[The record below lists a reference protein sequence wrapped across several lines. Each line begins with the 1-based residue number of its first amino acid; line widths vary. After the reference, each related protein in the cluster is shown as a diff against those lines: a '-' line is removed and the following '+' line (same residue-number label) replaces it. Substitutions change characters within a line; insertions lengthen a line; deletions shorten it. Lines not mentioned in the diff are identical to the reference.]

1 MRIETYNHTSVPLES
16 LQMAAVVLTAP
27 ILLLYSFLQR
37 HFTAGTL
44 LGSAKR

>member
-1 MRIETYNHTSVPLES
+1 MRVETYNRTSAPPES
-16 LQMAAVVLTAP
+16 LQIAAVVLTAP
-27 ILLLYSFLQR
+27 ILLIYPFLQR